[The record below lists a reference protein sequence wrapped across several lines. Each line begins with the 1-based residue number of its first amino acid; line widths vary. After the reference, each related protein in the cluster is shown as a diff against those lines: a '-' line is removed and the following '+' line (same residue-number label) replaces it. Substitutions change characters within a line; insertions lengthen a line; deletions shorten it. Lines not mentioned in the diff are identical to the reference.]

1 MPYHK
6 RIITFL
12 ACCVMF
18 LNATQAFAVCLSHP
32 VFITPGNV
40 LLDYLPD
47 GEIEPGTVLNTF
59 EGEWFNEY
67 ESNVVFDLTR
77 PNSHQASCINNVNGA
92 DRAYMQRLG
101 RQKPGIF
108 YHPPGSR
115 ELWFG
120 YDTGI
125 KGIAYA
131 IGIKDINAPPSKN
144 DDGYLGAT
152 AAKRQTYP
160 YPGGPTTPRYTIGYK
175 FKVVFLATGEKIAS
189 GTYTIPAQQMATL
202 SVEAAS
208 GVYVPPPTAVHLAAT
223 TFTVGSQGC
232 TITTPER
239 QLVQMP
245 EITLGYD
252 NLADPKNSAR
262 FAISLNCDR
271 NVALY
276 ATMSDV
282 HHPLSTDSYLRP
294 SPSSTARG
302 VGIQLFKYDEVTP
315 IRFGP
320 DSAKPGNIN
329 QWLVGGKSSSII
341 SPYYTIP
348 FIARYAILPEH
359 QGNQGGYKDITPGE
373 FHAEASITFSY
384 Q

>member
-1 MPYHK
+1 MLCYIK
-6 RIITFL
+6 NAVSIILSCILFNIN
-12 ACCVMF
+12 
-18 LNATQAFAVCLSHP
+18 NAYAVCLSHP

-47 GEIEPGTVLNTF
+47 GEITPGTVLNTF
-59 EGEWFNEY
+59 DGEWRNDY
-67 ESNVVFDLTR
+67 QSDVVFDLTR
-77 PNSHQASCINNVNGA
+77 PSPNQASCINNVNGA
-92 DRAYMQRLG
+92 ERAYMQTLG
-101 RQKPGIF
+101 RQKAGIF
-108 YHPPGSR
+108 YHPPGSS

-131 IGIKDINAPPSKN
+131 LGIKDINAPPVVKH
-144 DDGYLGAT
+144 DGYLGAT
-152 AAKRQTYP
+152 AANRQTYP
-160 YPGGPTTPRYTIGYK
+160 YLGGPTTPRYTIGYK
-175 FKVVFLATGEKIAS
+175 FRLVFLATGEKITS
-189 GTYTIPAQQMATL
+189 GTYTIPAQPMAKL

-208 GVYVPPPTAVHLAAT
+208 GVYVPQPTSVHLAAT

-232 TITTPER
+232 TMTTPER
-239 QLVQMP
+239 QIVQMP
-245 EITLGYD
+245 AITLGHD
-252 NLADPKNSAR
+252 DLSDPRNSAR
-262 FAISLNCDR
+262 FSISLNCDR

-282 HHPLSTDSYLRP
+282 HHPMSTDSYLRP

-320 DSAKPGNIN
+320 DSSKPGNIN

-359 QGNQGGYKDITPGE
+359 QGGQGGYRDITAGD